1 MGDTAVE
8 QVCLEM
14 ERSGTAGWPA
24 DKPVT
29 CPLFVLPHQ
38 VRARQGRPGKRRVAL
53 AAGTGLVLLALV
65 AVAFSGGHASLGGA
79 LAEKGQDAA
88 TASAPAAKAATTS
101 LAARDLTAEKE
112 RVRAEIKSIDKQ
124 IETEQ
129 ARAPAR
135 PAPLCSSATPRPT
148 VRPPSPS
155 KQRASLF
162 TDVETWFRV

>member
-1 MGDTAVE
+1 MP
-8 QVCLEM
+8 
-14 ERSGTAGWPA
+14 SFYPS
-24 DKPVT
+24 P
-29 CPLFVLPHQ
+29 PHQ
-38 VRARQGRPGKRRVAL
+38 VRARQGQSPGPRAAL
-53 AAGTGLVLLALV
+53 AAGTGLVLLGLV
-65 AVAFSGGHASLGGA
+65 AVAFSGGHAGLGGA

-135 PAPLCSSATPRPT
+135 PAPLCPSAPPRPT
-148 VRPPSPS
+148 VRPPAPFE
-155 KQRASLF
+155 QRAVALP
-162 TDVETWFRV
+162 

>member
-1 MGDTAVE
+1 
-8 QVCLEM
+8 
-14 ERSGTAGWPA
+14 
-24 DKPVT
+24 
-29 CPLFVLPHQ
+29 
-38 VRARQGRPGKRRVAL
+38 VRARQGQSPGPRAAL
-53 AAGTGLVLLALV
+53 AAGTGLVLLGLV
-65 AVAFSGGHASLGGA
+65 AVAFSGGHADLGGA

-88 TASAPAAKAATTS
+88 TASPPAAA
-101 LAARDLTAEKE
+101 LLTAEKE
-112 RVRAEIKSIDKQ
+112 RVRSEIKSIDKQ